1 MSGASGDKRQT
12 LIYSLVLLAVTLS
25 LFLPAM
31 KGAFLWDDH
40 YFISQNPMILGPR
53 FLQDFLRTPFGG
65 PPGLDEQSL
74 RLGQAMPF
82 YRPLTSFSYWLD
94 ANIWGLNP
102 AGFHLVNILLHF
114 FNGLLVLLIFVKLGI
129 RRPLAFFGALLFSA
143 FPIHFENVSWISGR
157 PDLLAFFFAA
167 LSVYCFIQYRA
178 HRGRLLLA
186 ASSLFYLFALL
197 SKESAIFLILLFF
210 LCLYQTEKILKN
222 AAIVMLPFG
231 LSLLIW
237 FILRQAAL
245 GSGHFSY
252 SKIGFLDFCA
262 ALGFYSFKSLFP
274 FHLSTTID
282 ASSVFANTAC
292 RVFGGVL
299 LAAFLFFSVGL
310 MKKRWPKNR
319 PPLLA
324 VAYFLSLL
332 PSLLVIFSASTVSL
346 LAWRFLYLPSAVVI
360 FSILLCL
367 QSFARKKA
375 VAYGVLGLFCVASG
389 LEIYPKVVSYGKA
402 EQDFWLG
409 IKDVKRE
416 DVTARM
422 NIGMQLLSRDER
434 RALEIF
440 DGILAEKDH
449 PLYEMVRTRIYEELA
464 SHYTFKKQFDRADQY
479 FQELFSSGGGRSLNL
494 QLTYAY
500 YLALKGEKDQG
511 EKIVMDMLRSF
522 PRNHQVLVHASR
534 FYIIIKDYGRAIE
547 LLQRDYQ
554 LFENKES
561 LALIDE
567 LKKLLS

>member
-1 MSGASGDKRQT
+1 MAGASGDKRQT
-12 LIYSLVLLAVTLS
+12 LVFSLVLLAVTLF

-31 KGAFLWDDH
+31 KGTFLWDDH
-40 YFISQNPMILGPR
+40 YFISQNPMILGPHFMR
-53 FLQDFLRTPFGG
+53 NFLRTPFGG
-65 PPGLDEQSL
+65 SPGLDEQSL

-94 ANIWGLNP
+94 YHIWGLNP

-114 FNGLLVLLIFVKLGI
+114 FNGLLVLLIFNKLGI
-129 RRPLAFFGALLFSA
+129 RPTLAFFGALLFSV

-157 PDLLAFFFAA
+157 PDLLSFFFAA
-167 LSVYCFIQYRA
+167 LSVYCFMQYRV
-178 HRGRLLLA
+178 HSRRIFLA

-197 SKESAIFLILLFF
+197 SKENAIFLILLFF
-210 LCLYQTEKILKN
+210 LYLYQTEKTFKD
-222 AAIVMLPFG
+222 AAVVMLSFG
-231 LSLLIW
+231 LSLLVW
-237 FILRQAAL
+237 LILRQSAL

-252 SKIGFLDFCA
+252 SKVGFLDFCA

-282 ASSVFANTAC
+282 ASSIFANTAC
-292 RVFGGVL
+292 RVFGGGL
-299 LAAFLFFSVGL
+299 LAAILFFSVRL
-310 MKKRWPKNR
+310 MKKRWPQNR

-324 VAYFLSLL
+324 VACFLSLL
-332 PSLLVIFSASTVSL
+332 PSLLVIFSASTVSF

-367 QSFARKKA
+367 QSFVRKEA
-375 VAYGVLGLFCVASG
+375 ISYAFLCLFCVASG
-389 LEIYPKVVSYGKA
+389 LEIYPKAVSYGKT
-402 EQDFWLG
+402 EQNFWLG
-409 IKDVKRE
+409 IKDVERE

-422 NIGMQLLSRDER
+422 NIGMQLLSRDEG
-434 RALEIF
+434 RALKIF
-440 DGILAEKDH
+440 DGILTEKDH
-449 PLYEMVRTRIYEELA
+449 PLYEMVQTRIYEELA
-464 SHYTFKKQFDRADQY
+464 SHYTFKRQFDRADQY
-479 FQELFSSGGGRSLNL
+479 FQELFSSGGGQSLNL
-494 QLTYAY
+494 QFTYAF

-534 FYIIIKDYGRAIE
+534 FYIIVKDYGRAIE

-554 LFENKES
+554 LFENRES

-567 LKKLLS
+567 LKKLL